1 MESVVDMETEVTLL
15 NNDDVLSTS
24 ASLLMFQFT
33 FKVSE
38 YITMILAR
46 LESENLFEHGLEC
59 QLLRPGD
66 YWKKGKVKFRL
77 EFYPDTSDTISTIG
91 LSETAV
97 NFIPQP
103 STYSVSTAEEKPQSA
118 GMWS

>member
-1 MESVVDMETEVTLL
+1 METEVHLL
-15 NNDDVLSTS
+15 NNDDVLSTG
-24 ASLLMFQFT
+24 ASLLMFQCT

-46 LESENLFEHGLEC
+46 LESENLFEDGLEC
-59 QLLRPGD
+59 QLLKPGS
-66 YWKKGKVKFRL
+66 YWKKGKVKLRL
-77 EFYPDTSDTISTIG
+77 EFYTETYDTVSKKG

-97 NFIPQP
+97 SSIAQSLTYLIQNSEEIPQD
-103 STYSVSTAEEKPQSA
+103 V

>member
-1 MESVVDMETEVTLL
+1 METEVNLL

-24 ASLLMFQFT
+24 SSILMFQCT

-46 LESENLFEHGLEC
+46 LESENLFEDGLEC
-59 QLLRPGD
+59 QLLKPGY
-66 YWKKGKVKFRL
+66 YWKKGKVKLRL
-77 EFYPDTSDTISTIG
+77 EFLTETSDAVSKKG
-91 LSETAV
+91 LSKTVV
-97 NFIPQP
+97 NYI
-103 STYSVSTAEEKPQSA
+103 SDSEEIVENV

>member
-1 MESVVDMETEVTLL
+1 MEAEVILL

-24 ASLLMFQFT
+24 ASLLMFQCT

-46 LESENLFEHGLEC
+46 LESENLFEEGIEC
-59 QLLRPGD
+59 QLLKPGY
-66 YWKKGKVKFRL
+66 YWKKGKIKLRL
-77 EFYPDTSDTISTIG
+77 EFYKENSDNVSQTELSDNRIS
-91 LSETAV
+91 S
-97 NFIPQP
+97 FSQP
-103 STYSVSTAEEKPQSA
+103 STAFLEVQEDTPQNV

>member
-1 MESVVDMETEVTLL
+1 MEAEVTLL

-24 ASLLMFQFT
+24 ASFLMFQCT

-46 LESENLFEHGLEC
+46 LESENLFESGLEC
-59 QLLRPGD
+59 QLLRPGN
-66 YWKKGKVKFRL
+66 YWKKGQVKLRL
-77 EFYPDTSDTISTIG
+77 EFYTETSDNVSTTG
-91 LSETAV
+91 LSETA
-97 NFIPQP
+97 FRSIPQP
-103 STYSVSTAEEKPQSA
+103 STCPKPTSEEKPQSL

>member
-1 MESVVDMETEVTLL
+1 METEVTLL

-24 ASLLMFQFT
+24 ASLLMFQCT
-33 FKVSE
+33 FQVSE

-46 LESENLFEHGLEC
+46 LESENLFEEGLEC

-66 YWKKGKVKFRL
+66 YWRKGKVKFRL
-77 EFYPDTSDTISTIG
+77 EFFTETEKELSEAVVPTSQPSAYPILTSD
-91 LSETAV
+91 EQ
-97 NFIPQP
+97 PQN
-103 STYSVSTAEEKPQSA
+103 V